1 MKKLGSSKLQL
12 ALAAWMACQGLTA
25 QAQDGGVYSELSFSQ
40 RIEAANN
47 PALDPGANDAR
58 YEATTALDY
67 TITSRTRGK
76 AISFSLGGD
85 FRLSGDEAAN
95 TGDGLDFDRPRVELD
110 YTSTSPRLDFKLNIK
125 AVQNDIAFL
134 NPIDLVD
141 FNGGT
146 TALPDDFDDLD
157 GAGTRTSLRYRL
169 RADFDKDRP
178 FSWGIGLMGNAIS
191 YSDVTA
197 PNLVDSARVTAVLD
211 TGMSLSPTTRLD
223 TRLGYTLTDEEDGTP
238 ASATTFFN
246 ARLQSRL
253 NDRVALSAGLAL
265 ALPDIA
271 ADRTTL
277 TGGFTY
283 RPTPTARL
291 GFEAGLAILDGL
303 TDRVVWRV
311 SYEQDLSRTV
321 SFNAL
326 YARDVSNNNDNQ
338 TVLSSI
344 AQLGV
349 DVALSPISGFSFDG
363 AFVDSDRINVANDS
377 EEMSTSAVYR
387 RQVTKDWTASVGLRV
402 TQRTTSAQGRARSE
416 AIFVTLDRTWTA
428 KHR

>member
-1 MKKLGSSKLQL
+1 MLQV
-12 ALAAWMACQGLTA
+12 ALAAWMACQGVAT
-25 QAQDGGVYSELSFSQ
+25 QAQDGGMYSELSFSQ

-47 PALDPGANDAR
+47 PALNPSSNDAR
-58 YEATTALDY
+58 FEATTALDY

-76 AISFSLGGD
+76 SISFSLGGD
-85 FRLSGDEAAN
+85 IRLSGDDAPNAD
-95 TGDGLDFDRPRVELD
+95 DGLDFDRPRVELD
-110 YTSTSPRLDFKLNIK
+110 YTSTSPRLDFSLNIK
-125 AVQNDIAFL
+125 AVQNDISFL

-157 GAGTRTSLRYRL
+157 GSGTRTSLRYRL
-169 RADFDKDRP
+169 RADFDEDRP

-197 PNLVDSARVTAVLD
+197 PNLVGSTRATAVLD
-211 TGMSLSPTTRLD
+211 TGVSLSPSTRLD
-223 TRLGYTLTDEEDGTP
+223 TRLGYTVTDEEDGTP
-238 ASATTFFN
+238 ASGTTIFN

-253 NDRVALSAGLAL
+253 NDRLALQGEVALAF
-265 ALPDIA
+265 PDIA

-283 RPTPTARL
+283 QPTPTTRL
-291 GFEAGLAILDGL
+291 GFEAGMTFLDGL
-303 TDRVVWRV
+303 TDRVVGRM
-311 SYEQDLSRTV
+311 SYEQDLSRTTR
-321 SFNAL
+321 FNAL

-344 AQLGV
+344 AQLGL
-349 DVALSPISGFSFDG
+349 DIALSPISAVSFDA

-377 EEMSTSAVYR
+377 EEISTSAVYR
-387 RQVTKDWTASVGLRV
+387 RQVTKDWAASVGLRV

-416 AIFVTLDRTWTA
+416 AIFVTFDRKWMA